1 MGIVIEELRPFKRR
15 LCRHGDAS
23 VVALWAPLPRND
35 TIHRFMT
42 KRLFVLGILLLG
54 VYVSYVLSLHNPRVH
69 DGSFEQ
75 TFFISFA
82 LYAYA
87 VWLILQGQQL
97 STTRQIMLIFAFG
110 IAFRAVLVFS
120 HPDLSSDMYRYVWDG
135 RVQANGINPYLYP
148 PDASEVA
155 HLRDETIWPLIN
167 RKGVVTVYPAGAELA
182 YAALWRIWPD
192 NIHWFQTVMAAG
204 DLLAGALLV
213 ALLRALGQNPLTV
226 LIYLWSPLV
235 IVETAH
241 SAHVDGLVLPLL
253 VGAWLSRVKGRD
265 GLTGLL
271 LGVAAAVKLYPILLL
286 PILWRAHDS
295 EGRFRPA
302 LSTPL
307 AFLAGFLIP
316 YIPYL
321 SVGKGVIGFL
331 PSYLKEQFNPGL
343 AFFIGLL
350 VKKAGGNPEQVI
362 LILLFGTLVVIYCT
376 LFYLRPPADGAHAIR
391 RCIWPIGAFTLLT
404 QNLFPWYMLWLVP
417 LLAIFLPASSSN
429 TQTSLGGFPR
439 SSWTGWWLFCC
450 LISLSYPFFVPPGM
464 LTLRVL
470 ASVIQFLPLYVFLV
484 YDVFRWLWKRRQSQ
498 TDLISNR
505 EAI

>member
-1 MGIVIEELRPFKRR
+1 
-15 LCRHGDAS
+15 
-23 VVALWAPLPRND
+23 
-35 TIHRFMT
+35 MT

-75 TFFISFA
+75 TFFLSFV

-87 VWLILQGQQL
+87 VWLILQSQQL

-110 IAFRAVLVFS
+110 ITFRAVLVFS

-148 PDASEVA
+148 PDAPEVV

-167 RKGVVTVYPAGAELA
+167 RKGAVTVYPAGAELA

-204 DLLAGALLV
+204 DLLAGTVLV
-213 ALLRALGQNPLTV
+213 ALLRALRQNPLTV

-271 LGVAAAVKLYPILLL
+271 LGVATALKLYPILLL
-286 PILWRAHDS
+286 PILWRAHDAQ
-295 EGRFRPA
+295 GRFRPA

-316 YIPYL
+316 YLPYL
-321 SVGKGVIGFL
+321 SARAGVIGYL
-331 PSYLKEQFNPGL
+331 PNYFQEQSNPGL
-343 AFFIGLL
+343 AFFISLL
-350 VKKAGGNPEQVI
+350 AKKMGGNPEQVI
-362 LILLFGTLVVIYCT
+362 LFLLFVTLVVIYFA
-376 LFYLRPPADGAHAIR
+376 LFYLRPPANSMSTIR
-391 RCIWPIGAFTLLT
+391 LCIWPIGAFTLLT

-417 LLAIFLPASSSN
+417 LLAIFLPASASSAR
-429 TQTSLGGFPR
+429 TSVGGFPV

-450 LISLSYPFFVPPGM
+450 LISLSYPFFVPQGM
-464 LTLRVL
+464 LILRVL
-470 ASVIQFLPLYVFLV
+470 VSLIQFVPLYVFLI
-484 YDVFRWLWKRRQSQ
+484 YDFLRWLWKRRQSQ
-498 TDLISNR
+498 PDLISNR